1 MHTPVMIPIAN
12 DNTIRNVGVTAK
24 NSNVVIIKHISTA
37 KNEAIII
44 TFLFFIISDFKGL
57 RY

>member
-1 MHTPVMIPIAN
+1 MMPIAN
-12 DNTIRNVGVTAK
+12 DNTMRNEGVTAK

-44 TFLFFIISDFKGL
+44 TFLFFILSDFMGQS
-57 RY
+57 Y

>member
-24 NSNVVIIKHISTA
+24 NSNVVIIKHIRTA

-44 TFLFFIISDFKGL
+44 TFLFFIIFFLEK
-57 RY
+57 

>member
-24 NSNVVIIKHISTA
+24 NSNVVIIKHIRTA

-44 TFLFFIISDFKGL
+44 TFLFFIISNFKGL